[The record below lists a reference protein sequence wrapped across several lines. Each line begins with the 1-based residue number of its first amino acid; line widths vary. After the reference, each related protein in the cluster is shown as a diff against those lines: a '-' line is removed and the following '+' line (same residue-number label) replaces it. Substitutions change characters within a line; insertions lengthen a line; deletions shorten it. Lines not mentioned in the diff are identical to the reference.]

1 MSNDQRSPA
10 RPDWRDAE
18 QYRHL
23 LDLDRAGWAWEWLRR
38 HAEYRDDYQDTPP
51 EGAGGASQD
60 QLIIIPRTD
69 QQAVAS
75 LWGLCFRRIAQLP
88 RDSGAA
94 ALGCAV

>member
-1 MSNDQRSPA
+1 MSKDQRSPA

-38 HAEYRDDYQDTPP
+38 HAEYEDDYQDAPP

-75 LWGLCFRRIAQLP
+75 LWGLCFRRVVQLP
-88 RDSGAA
+88 RNPGAA
-94 ALGCAV
+94 ALGCAA